1 MALEERSFRLGLRVD
16 LSGFGL
22 VVQATLSDGISFD
35 PFAFN
40 QDGLAAPEVD
50 VSRDEIVV
58 ALVVSAVIVVLHFV
72 SAIPAVNLVIVDR
85 MGASP

>member
-58 ALVVSAVIVVLHFV
+58 ALVVSVVIVVLHFV